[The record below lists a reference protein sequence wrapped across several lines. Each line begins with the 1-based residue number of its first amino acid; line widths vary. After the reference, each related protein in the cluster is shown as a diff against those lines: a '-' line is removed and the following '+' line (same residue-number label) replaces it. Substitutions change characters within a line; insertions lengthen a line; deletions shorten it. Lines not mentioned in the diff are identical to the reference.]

1 MLEMY
6 EYLASKIR
14 KGKVKSWQ
22 GIFFL
27 FVCFLLIAVQH
38 LTICSDYSNQTG
50 RMYRL
55 SDYYHRPENIS
66 NGDKT
71 RS

>member
-6 EYLASKIR
+6 EYLVNKIR
-14 KGKVKSWQ
+14 KSKKASKASV
-22 GIFFL
+22 L
-27 FVCFLLIAVQH
+27 FVFLLIAVQH

-55 SDYYHRPENIS
+55 SDYYHPPENIS
-66 NGDKT
+66 NGDRI

>member
-55 SDYYHRPENIS
+55 SDFYHRPENIS
-66 NGDKT
+66 NGDKI